1 MQRNDVQCEMHFGGV
16 IVIFTGLERLVATSF
31 RRRLFFQISKLHTQR
46 GLVLV
51 TMHIG
56 LTDVAY
62 SYFNL
67 RCRIKASRVRDKTER
82 RYG

>member
-31 RRRLFFQISKLHTQR
+31 RRRLFFQISRLHTQR

-51 TMHIG
+51 TMHVG
-56 LTDVAY
+56 LTDVAH

>member
-1 MQRNDVQCEMHFGGV
+1 MQRNDVQYEIFFGGV
-16 IVIFTGLERLVATSF
+16 IVTLTGIERLVATSF
-31 RRRLFFQISKLHTQR
+31 RHRLFFQISKLHTQR

-62 SYFNL
+62 M
-67 RCRIKASRVRDKTER
+67 RGV
-82 RYG
+82 

>member
-1 MQRNDVQCEMHFGGV
+1 MQRNDVQCEIHFGGM

-31 RRRLFFQISKLHTQR
+31 RRRLFFQISTLHTQR

-62 SYFNL
+62 M
-67 RCRIKASRVRDKTER
+67 RGV
-82 RYG
+82 

>member
-1 MQRNDVQCEMHFGGV
+1 MQRNDVQCEIHFGGV

-31 RRRLFFQISKLHTQR
+31 RRRLFFQISRLHTQR

-56 LTDVAY
+56 LADVAY

-67 RCRIKASRVRDKTER
+67 RCQIKASRVRDKTER

>member
-1 MQRNDVQCEMHFGGV
+1 MQRNDVQCEMYFGGG

-31 RRRLFFQISKLHTQR
+31 RRRLFFQISRLHTQR

-82 RYG
+82 QYG

>member
-1 MQRNDVQCEMHFGGV
+1 MQRNDVQYEIFFGGM
-16 IVIFTGLERLVATSF
+16 IVTLTGLERLVATSF
-31 RRRLFFQISKLHTQR
+31 RRRLFSVQISKLHTQR

-62 SYFNL
+62 M
-67 RCRIKASRVRDKTER
+67 RGV
-82 RYG
+82 

>member
-1 MQRNDVQCEMHFGGV
+1 MQRNDVQCEIHFGGV

-31 RRRLFFQISKLHTQR
+31 RRRLFFQISRLHTQR

-51 TMHIG
+51 TMHICIG

-62 SYFNL
+62 M
-67 RCRIKASRVRDKTER
+67 RGV
-82 RYG
+82 